1 MVLRRNGAVT
11 TFIKRAELFLTK
23 ISDLFLL
30 AISFTLLVIS
40 IVLFFEF
47 LFLSPKMVHI
57 GEIVLSGHMKDAT
70 ESLKDLISPLLMFVI
85 VVELVIMLIKHQPRI
100 VFDVLLIAIARE
112 IIIAGYDFKNVLLGT
127 LSLLIL
133 FFIRK
138 FLTIKNVPPGTAVII
153 DPYITI
159 ESLNEMLGVHIPFE
173 EDKYLIDL
181 IERVAKERGIVL
193 KRRKTLDIANVKIEI
208 LDIDEKGKPIL
219 VRVIKTA

>member
-1 MVLRRNGAVT
+1 MT
-11 TFIKRAELFLTK
+11 TFIKRAEHLLMK
-23 ISDLFLL
+23 VSDLFLL
-30 AISFTLLVIS
+30 VITFTLLAIS
-40 IVLFFEF
+40 IILFVEF
-47 LFLSPKMVHI
+47 LLLSPKMIHI
-57 GEIVLSGHMKDAT
+57 EEIVLSGHIKDAT
-70 ESLKDLISPLLMFVI
+70 ESLKELISPLLMFVI

-112 IIIAGYDFKNVLLGT
+112 IIISGHNFKNVLLGA

-138 FLTIKNVPPGTAVII
+138 FLTLKSIPPGTAVII

-159 ESLNEMLGVHIPFE
+159 ESLNEMLDVHIPFE

-193 KRRKTLDIANVKIEI
+193 KKRKTIDVANVKIEI
-208 LDIDEKGKPIL
+208 LEVDERGKPIL

>member
-1 MVLRRNGAVT
+1 MT
-11 TFIKRAELFLTK
+11 TYIKRAEQFLTK
-23 ISDLFLL
+23 VSDTFLL
-30 AISFTLLVIS
+30 VITFTLLIIS
-40 IVLFFEF
+40 IILFIEF
-47 LFLSPKMVHI
+47 LLLSPKMIHVE
-57 GEIVLSGHMKDAT
+57 EIVLTGHMKDAT
-70 ESLKDLISPLLMFVI
+70 ESLKELISPLLMFVI

-112 IIIAGYDFKNVLLGT
+112 IIISGHDFKNVLLGT
-127 LSLLIL
+127 ISLLIL

-138 FLTIKNVPPGTAVII
+138 FLTIKSIPPGTAVII

-159 ESLNEMLGVHIPFE
+159 ESLNEMLGVYIPFE

-181 IERVAKERGIVL
+181 IERVAKERGIIL
-193 KRRKTLDIANVKIEI
+193 KKRKTIDIANVKIEI

>member
-1 MVLRRNGAVT
+1 MT
-11 TFIKRAELFLTK
+11 TFIKRAEHFLMK

-30 AISFTLLVIS
+30 VITFTLLVIS
-40 IVLFFEF
+40 IILFVEF
-47 LFLSPKMVHI
+47 LLLSPKMIHI
-57 GEIVLSGHMKDAT
+57 EEIVLSGHIKDAT
-70 ESLKDLISPLLMFVI
+70 ESLKELISPLLMFVI

-112 IIIAGYDFKNVLLGT
+112 IIISGHDFKNVLMGT
-127 LSLLIL
+127 VSLLIL

-138 FLTIKNVPPGTAVII
+138 FLTLKSIPPGTAVII

-159 ESLNEMLGVHIPFE
+159 ESLNEMLDVHIPFE

-181 IERVAKERGIVL
+181 IERIAKERGIVL
-193 KRRKTLDIANVKIEI
+193 KKRKTIDIANVKIEI
-208 LDIDEKGKPIL
+208 LDVDERGKPIL

>member
-1 MVLRRNGAVT
+1 MT
-11 TFIKRAELFLTK
+11 TFIKRAEHFLMK
-23 ISDLFLL
+23 VSDLFLL
-30 AISFTLLVIS
+30 AITFTLLVIS
-40 IVLFFEF
+40 IILFVEF
-47 LFLSPKMVHI
+47 LLLSPKMIHI
-57 GEIVLSGHMKDAT
+57 EEIVLSGHIKDAT
-70 ESLKDLISPLLMFVI
+70 ESLKELISPLLMFVI

-112 IIIAGYDFKNVLLGT
+112 IIISGHNFKNVLLGA

-138 FLTIKNVPPGTAVII
+138 FLTLKSIPPGTAVII

-159 ESLNEMLGVHIPFE
+159 ESLNEMLDVHIPFE

-193 KRRKTLDIANVKIEI
+193 KKRKTIDVANVKIEI
-208 LDIDEKGKPIL
+208 LDVDERGKPIL